1 MSDSAAVPASGEAIH
16 KLRGMRSKIAKHMQN
31 SLQSA
36 AQLSYHADADI
47 TALLE
52 DRERRMAAGQSLSPE
67 VYVIKAVSNAL
78 LAHPEFNGVAERDQ
92 YRLNDD
98 SHNIAL
104 AVFVP
109 GGLVTVTLRDVQQLS
124 LEEIAAQRTDLLQRA
139 QAGKLEARDMRD
151 GTFTISNLGMRPIR
165 YFTPIINA
173 GQIAILGLGKTL
185 TVPMLADDKSLTV
198 QQHLPLS
205 LTTDHRIVDGDPS
218 GAFLQTLIEQLAA
231 VSARQQHFSTHQ

>member
-1 MSDSAAVPASGEAIH
+1 MSNSDAAAAPGETVH
-16 KLRGMRSKIAKHMQN
+16 KLRGMRGMIAKHMQN

-52 DRERRMAAGQSLSPE
+52 DREQRKAAGQSLSPE

-78 LAHPEFNGVAERDQ
+78 LQHPEFNGIAEQDQ
-92 YRLNDD
+92 YRLNS

-104 AVFVP
+104 AVSVP

-139 QAGKLEARDMRD
+139 QAGKLEAKDMRD

-173 GQIAILGLGKTL
+173 GQISILGLGKTL
-185 TVPMLADDKSLTV
+185 TVPVLADDKSLLV

-218 GAFLQTLIEQLAA
+218 GEFLQTLIGQLSA
-231 VSARQQHFSTHQ
+231 VSAM

>member
-1 MSDSAAVPASGEAIH
+1 MSNSDTTAATDETVH
-16 KLRGMRSKIAKHMQN
+16 KLRGMRGMIAKHMQN

-52 DRERRMAAGQSLSPE
+52 DRSQRKAAGQSLSPE

-78 LAHPEFNGVAERDQ
+78 RQHPEFNGIAEQDQ
-92 YRLNDD
+92 YRLNS

-104 AVFVP
+104 AVSVP

-139 QAGKLEARDMRD
+139 QAGKLEAKDMRD

-165 YFTPIINA
+165 YFTPIING

-185 TVPMLADDKSLTV
+185 TVPVLADDKSLLV

-218 GAFLQTLIEQLAA
+218 GEFLQTLIGQLSA
-231 VSARQQHFSTHQ
+231 VSAM